1 MRVASVEMFYTNISN
16 LIFMN
21 WMFFLQHVIYNML
34 VAFDSVNILDM

>member
-1 MRVASVEMFYTNISN
+1 MKAASVESFYTTISN

-21 WMFFLQHVIYNML
+21 CMFFLQHVIYNML